1 MSFGERNDNPAMI
14 EAANPK
20 GVKLERKELPSGE
33 VLFVLNVEI
42 PAAQF
47 DELALAW
54 IKYRDLQS
62 QQYNYSLDE
71 LLAYGGFNWPIT

>member
-1 MSFGERNDNPAMI
+1 
-14 EAANPK
+14 
-20 GVKLERKELPSGE
+20 
-33 VLFVLNVEI
+33 VLNVEI